1 MTVAAFV
8 IGAAAS
14 GVVTNVAV
22 GGSTNAAGAAVAP
35 STSTTSTTNGSKI
48 TVANGTDPADTACVD
63 DAKVVASEAR
73 SHDIQLQIIYSAAC
87 HAAWSRIT
95 RYDDRSS
102 GNTVTTSI
110 YRQIAPKAG
119 DRQTTTEA
127 DAQSAYTTLIVRPSA
142 ETRLCADGAITIDG
156 ATIDVGDPLCL

>member
-1 MTVAAFV
+1 MKRINWKV
-8 IGAAAS
+8 IVEEPGRGAS
-14 GVVTNVAV
+14 
-22 GGSTNAAGAAVAP
+22 AP
-35 STSTTSTTNGSKI
+35 SASTTSATSTTDAPKI
-48 TVANGTDPADTACVD
+48 SVANGTDPADTACVD
-63 DAKVVASEAR
+63 DGKVVASETR
-73 SHDIQLQIIYSAAC
+73 THDTQLQIIYSAAC

-102 GNTVTTSI
+102 GNTFTTSI

-119 DRQTTTEA
+119 DRQTTTEN
-127 DAQSAYTTLIVRPSA
+127 DAQSAYTTLIVRPSV